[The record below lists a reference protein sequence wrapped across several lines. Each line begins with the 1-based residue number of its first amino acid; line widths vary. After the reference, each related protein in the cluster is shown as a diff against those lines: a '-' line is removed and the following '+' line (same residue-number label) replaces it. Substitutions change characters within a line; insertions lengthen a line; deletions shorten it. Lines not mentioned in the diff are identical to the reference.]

1 MAFKIHFK
9 WLAYERRDY
18 YNKYLF
24 NVLCLFGEFSYK
36 SKTYQANN
44 ADDRQPLPDGQPA
57 GRSLQ
62 QDPGQQV
69 VGQHQV
75 RPEHDDGHELAGLVV
90 GQLEA
95 RSHGRVVIVVVFVYR
110 RIGLGNLI
118 QVFILQLF
126 LNVE

>member
-1 MAFKIHFK
+1 MAFNIHFK
-9 WLAYERRDY
+9 LLAYERRDY

-24 NVLCLFGEFSYK
+24 NVLLLLFENSPNK
-36 SKTYQANN
+36 QTYQANN

-69 VGQHQV
+69 VRQHQV

-90 GQLEA
+90 G
-95 RSHGRVVIVVVFVYR
+95 
-110 RIGLGNLI
+110 
-118 QVFILQLF
+118 
-126 LNVE
+126 

>member
-24 NVLCLFGEFSYK
+24 NVLLLLYENSPNK
-36 SKTYQANN
+36 QTYQANN
-44 ADDRQPLPDGQPA
+44 ADDRQPLSDGQPA

-110 RIGLGNLI
+110 RIGLGYCNSI
-118 QVFILQLF
+118 FIFHLF